1 LIITFNKYSSY
12 QGLGSVVYAINTS
25 NVAEIKDKTPY
36 EIFFKQGRSISDY
49 FEIQKVISQS
59 GIEDEENLPDNFIH
73 TLNECKFYI
82 ISYISL

>member
-1 LIITFNKYSSY
+1 
-12 QGLGSVVYAINTS
+12 LGSIVYTINTN
-25 NVAEIKDKTPY
+25 NVAKITNKTPY

-73 TLNECKFYI
+73 KLNECKFYF
-82 ISYISL
+82 ISYIPF

>member
-1 LIITFNKYSSY
+1 
-12 QGLGSVVYAINTS
+12 LGPVVYTINTN
-25 NVAEIKDKTPY
+25 NVAKITNKTPY
-36 EIFFKQGRSISDY
+36 EVVFKQGRSISN

-73 TLNECKFYI
+73 KLNECKFYI